1 MPSGRRSCLSAGRP
15 GDRFALF
22 VYQLPVSLQVR
33 DFGDRL
39 GDQVVSFRD
48 KLERVE
54 RELAGMLGR
63 ISSAAQKSGMRGASL
78 ARGSGRHRWCLEP
91 VILQIELDSDPVMK
105 RVDTLQSP
113 FTQH

>member
-1 MPSGRRSCLSAGRP
+1 MFTG
-15 GDRFALF
+15 
-22 VYQLPVSLQVR
+22 QVR

-63 ISSAAQKSGMRGASL
+63 ISSTAQKSGKLRVVLGISFYIRLLDVVVLSL
-78 ARGSGRHRWCLEP
+78 VITVWWCFCVAIHFIMYLVP
-91 VILQIELDSDPVMK
+91 IL
-105 RVDTLQSP
+105 
-113 FTQH
+113 

>member
-1 MPSGRRSCLSAGRP
+1 MTP
-15 GDRFALF
+15 GDRVF
-22 VYQLPVSLQVR
+22 PGQVR

-63 ISSAAQKSGMRGASL
+63 VTSAAQKSGQWSL
-78 ARGSGRHRWCLEP
+78 SLVVSVGE
-91 VILQIELDSDPVMK
+91 
-105 RVDTLQSP
+105 
-113 FTQH
+113 